1 MPEQD
6 WLHRFVDWL
15 TQHVSPRYSAVVTL
29 GTGFLLFAPPRWLA
43 SFRLDSFAQAQR
55 SWIALAFLFSGLFTA
70 SFLITV
76 GWNYSKRLVD
86 RYRGRKA
93 LRQAFESLG
102 IDQLM
107 ILQRY
112 VESGKIAIAFELRD
126 AAVQDSV
133 HRKILYRPRQQLSG
147 RISSRYYEAEFC
159 VQSRSATVLASR
171 SLSSIASKTQRT
183 RARQCKSGC
192 AAPAYLETMCRLG
205 VCGFVSEP
213 TYG

>member
-1 MPEQD
+1 MWATYGVQNVLVARTKLYHHRLMPEQD

-43 SFRLDSFAQAQR
+43 FFRLDSFAQAQR
-55 SWIALAFLFSGLFTA
+55 PWIALAFLFSGLFTA

-76 GWNYSKRLVD
+76 GWNYSKRFVD
-86 RYRGRKA
+86 GYRGRNA

-112 VESGKIAIAFELRD
+112 VESGKIAIPFELRV
-126 AAVQDSV
+126 AAVQDLV
-133 HRKILYRPRQQLSG
+133 NG
-147 RISSRYYEAEFC
+147 RFS
-159 VQSRSATVLASR
+159 TVRASN
-171 SLSSIASKTQRT
+171 SQ
-183 RARQCKSGC
+183 
-192 AAPAYLETMCRLG
+192 AA
-205 VCGFVSEP
+205 
-213 TYG
+213 